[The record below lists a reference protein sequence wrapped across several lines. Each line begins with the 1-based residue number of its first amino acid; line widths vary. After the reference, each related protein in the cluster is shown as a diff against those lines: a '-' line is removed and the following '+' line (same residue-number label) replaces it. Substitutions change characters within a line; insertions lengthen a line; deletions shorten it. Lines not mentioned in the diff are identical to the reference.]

1 MSNTFEEQMA
11 QALAISAAEASSSTT
26 TTTTTSTPHRIVS
39 PAISA
44 ALKVGDRVCVKSSRP
59 MNGWG
64 PVTPNDVGIITL
76 VLPPVVAVSFGQKT
90 NHLGE
95 HGWTCSISDLVKLT
109 GSNHHHQ
116 HSSPQHDTQSDLEM
130 AFRLQRNE
138 EETRRVRAE
147 ASQKYHESKTSSS
160 SSSSSF
166 ATLRQDSSNSVAL
179 HDRRILNEAEAS
191 NVLSG
196 KKKKFGF
203 L

>member
-1 MSNTFEEQMA
+1 MA
-11 QALAISAAEASSSTT
+11 QALAISAAEASSSTI
-26 TTTTTSTPHRIVS
+26 TTSTPHRIVS

-44 ALKVGDRVCVKSSRP
+44 ALKVGDRVRVKSSRP

-109 GSNHHHQ
+109 NTSSTSTSTTSSSTTGSTHHPQ
-116 HSSPQHDTQSDLEM
+116 HSSQQHDTQSDLEM

-138 EETRRVRAE
+138 EEE

-160 SSSSSF
+160 SPSSSSSF
-166 ATLRQDSSNSVAL
+166 ATLRQDSTNSVPL
-179 HDRRILNEAEAS
+179 HVCRILNEAEAS
-191 NVLSG
+191 NVLS
-196 KKKKFGF
+196 
-203 L
+203 

>member
-1 MSNTFEEQMA
+1 MA
-11 QALAISAAEASSSTT
+11 QALAISAAEASSSSS
-26 TTTTTSTPHRIVS
+26 TTTSAPHRIVS
-39 PAISA
+39 PAIST
-44 ALKVGDRVCVKSSRP
+44 ALKVGDRVRVKSSRP

-109 GSNHHHQ
+109 NTSSTSTSTTSSSTTGSTHHPQ
-116 HSSPQHDTQSDLEM
+116 HSSQQHDTQSDLEM

-147 ASQKYHESKTSSS
+147 ASQKYHESKTTT
-160 SSSSSF
+160 SSSSF
-166 ATLRQDSSNSVAL
+166 ATLRQDSTNSVAL

-191 NVLSG
+191 NVLS
-196 KKKKFGF
+196 
-203 L
+203 